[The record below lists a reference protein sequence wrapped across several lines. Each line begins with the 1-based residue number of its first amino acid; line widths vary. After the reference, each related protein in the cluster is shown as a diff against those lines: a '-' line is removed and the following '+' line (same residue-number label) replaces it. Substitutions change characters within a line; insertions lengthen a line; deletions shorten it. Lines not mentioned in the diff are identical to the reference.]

1 MKFRSFNS
9 ILDECLA
16 AIQQGETV
24 DECLARY
31 PAQAERL
38 EPLLILVDKVRSTP
52 PAQPRPWPQA
62 AAWQRVHQRA
72 TDLRAEPRS
81 VQLNLDYGAWLR
93 PVAITLALLLA
104 LFGATGGT
112 VLAAQNS
119 LPDSPL
125 YRVKLATEDVRLWF
139 VFDDVHRA
147 EILLDQ
153 SNERMDEI
161 LEMNRQDKAVPSNVL
176 TALRSR
182 NERATD
188 ILAEHRDETG
198 LTTTL
203 VQQAEAQEANLILLF
218 NQISKTAYTPYTE
231 ALAATHNARLPG
243 GQGAAGIHPEELS
256 DGVQHISGVAEKVNE
271 NLWSVGGLEVRVDQT
286 TIGQPIENGS
296 AVSFVVG
303 KNSRGQLRALT
314 VSTSPTGLP
323 PSGSVV
329 SGQVEQV
336 TDQGIVIGGQFIPI
350 TSQTFLTGKLKKG
363 QKVEVKMGK
372 SETGV
377 VASTV
382 RPVTTPAPAGDEQEP
397 TSQFTFEG
405 VIEGDVKKPTVEWKI
420 GGLSFTITPDTAIDA
435 SAGQAKS
442 GARVLV
448 EATRQEEQLSAHKI
462 TVLASGSLAES
473 AEIIGVFDK
482 SRNGVWYVSGL
493 QLVPPERTAE
503 PLEGTLL
510 FVDLIRRGADLEVKS
525 YTRIEAPDDTGL
537 VRLDVTISKLE
548 GALWTVDFGTVRVSS
563 TAEFSGPEAVVGA
576 RAIVWGRQN
585 QNGVLEASFARI
597 LDKTAVV
604 ATPAPASPVPTTAP
618 AGNAGP

>member
-1 MKFRSFNS
+1 MKFRNFNS

-31 PAQAERL
+31 PEQAERL

-62 AAWQRVHQRA
+62 AAWQRIRQRA

-93 PVAITLALLLA
+93 PVAITLAVLLA

-382 RPVTTPAPAGDEQEP
+382 RPVTTPAPPGDEQEP

-448 EATRQEEQLSAHKI
+448 EATRQEEQLLAHKI
-462 TVLASGSLAES
+462 TVLASGSPTES

-604 ATPAPASPVPTTAP
+604 ATPTPASPVPTTAT

>member
-1 MKFRSFNS
+1 MRFRSFNS

-31 PAQAERL
+31 PVHAERL
-38 EPLLILVDKVRSTP
+38 ERLLTLADRVRSTP
-52 PAQPRPWPQA
+52 PALPRPWRQA

-72 TDLRAEPRS
+72 TDLRAEPKG
-81 VQLNLDYGAWLR
+81 VQFNLDYGAWLR
-93 PVAITLALLLA
+93 PVAIALAVLLA

-125 YRVKLATEDVRLWF
+125 YRVKLASEDVRLWF
-139 VFDDVHRA
+139 VFDDAHKA
-147 EILLDQ
+147 QILIDQ

-161 LEMNRQDKAVPSNVL
+161 LEMNRQDKEVPSNVL

-182 NERATD
+182 NERAAD
-188 ILAEHRDETG
+188 ILAEHPDETA
-198 LTTTL
+198 LKTSL
-203 VQQAEAQEANLILLF
+203 VQQAETQEANLILLF
-218 NQISKTAYTPYTE
+218 PQVSDSDRAPYNE
-231 ALAATHNARLPG
+231 ALAATHNARLPTD
-243 GQGAAGIHPEELS
+243 QAVAGIHPEELS
-256 DGVQHISGVAEKVNE
+256 DGVQHISGTAEKVNE

-286 TIGQPIENGS
+286 TIGQPIEDGS

-314 VSTSPTGLP
+314 VSTSPAGQP
-323 PSGSVV
+323 SSGSVV

-336 TDQGIVIGGQFIPI
+336 TDQGIVIAGQFIPI
-350 TSQTFLTGKLKKG
+350 TSQTFLTGKVKKG
-363 QKVEVKMGK
+363 QRVEVRLGK
-372 SETGV
+372 SETGL

-382 RPVTTPAPAGDEQEP
+382 RPVATPAPAGDEQEP
-397 TSQFTFEG
+397 ISQLTFEG
-405 VIEGDVKKPTVEWKI
+405 VIEGDVKKPTNEWKI

-448 EATRQEEQLSAHKI
+448 EATRQDKQLSAHKI
-462 TVLASGSLAES
+462 TVLATDSPPES
-473 AEIIGVFDK
+473 AALIGVFDR
-482 SRNGVWYVSGL
+482 SRDGVWYVGGL

-503 PLEGTLL
+503 PLAGTLL
-510 FVDLIRRGADLEVKS
+510 FVDLVRHGGDLEVKS
-525 YTRIEAPDDTGL
+525 YTRIQAPDDTSL
-537 VRLDVTISKLE
+537 VRLDVTITKLE

-563 TAEFSGPEAVVGA
+563 TADFSGPEETVGA

-585 QNGVLEASFARI
+585 QNGVLEATFARV
-597 LDKTAVV
+597 LDKTAVI
-604 ATPAPASPVPTTAP
+604 ATPAPASPVPSTVP